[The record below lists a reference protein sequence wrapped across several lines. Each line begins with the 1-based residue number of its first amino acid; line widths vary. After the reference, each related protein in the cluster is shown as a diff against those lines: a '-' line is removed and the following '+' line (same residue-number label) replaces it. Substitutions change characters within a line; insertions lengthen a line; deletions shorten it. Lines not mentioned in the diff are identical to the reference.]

1 MKNETKQ
8 YQILKDKL
16 FSTTQEL
23 GDSTYKVISELLN
36 EVKCIDTYFQITI
49 QNVLQEIYNK
59 VFEIK
64 SRAVF
69 NNLSLNSELE
79 TIIRYI
85 EKLATDY
92 GVIVKSPVKN

>member
-16 FSTTQEL
+16 FSTAQEL
-23 GDSTYKVISELLN
+23 GDSTYKVISKLLDAT
-36 EVKCIDTYFQITI
+36 KSMDTYFQITI
-49 QNVLQEIYNK
+49 QDILQEIYNK

-64 SRAVF
+64 SRVVF

-79 TIIRYI
+79 TIIRHI
-85 EKLATDY
+85 EKVATDY
-92 GVIVKSPVKN
+92 GVVVNISIKN

>member
-64 SRAVF
+64 SRVVF

-79 TIIRYI
+79 TIIRHI
-85 EKLATDY
+85 EKVATNY
-92 GVIVKSPVKN
+92 GVVVNISIKN

>member
-23 GDSTYKVISELLN
+23 GDSTYKVISDLLN
-36 EVKCIDTYFQITI
+36 ETKSLDTYFQITI
-49 QNVLQEIYNK
+49 RDILQDIYNK

-64 SRAVF
+64 SRVVF

-79 TIIRYI
+79 TIIRHI
-85 EKLATDY
+85 EKVATDY
-92 GVIVKSPVKN
+92 GVVVNIFIKN